1 MRAKMGRMYMN
12 EKELDRLHTLVR
24 VCNGEMK
31 LNKAANLL
39 GISTRQAIRIK
50 QRILQEGPKGVIS
63 KKVGSPSN
71 NRVSEGKKHLV
82 LSFLNQEDHRD
93 FGPLLVHEYLS
104 KEHADLMSISSV
116 RNIMIGHGLWKNKK
130 SKVKKAYRLRQRKS
144 QQGELIQLD
153 GSEHDWFEGRG
164 PRCTLLV
171 YIDDA
176 TNDTFAKFVKSEN
189 TWDYLQTTRE
199 YIEKYGRP
207 YAFYSD
213 KHSVFRVN
221 REGALKGDGKTQYG
235 RTMEELGIQTICAN
249 SPQAKGRV
257 ERRNRDLQNRLVKAM
272 RLAKIR
278 SLEEA
283 NAFLPK
289 FLEEFNQKFKKHPQ
303 NPINAHRPLLE
314 TQDLDRIFCLKHT
327 RRISQNLTLQY
338 GGTLYQI
345 YAEKLEYTLRN
356 VEITV
361 LEYHDGRIHFEHNGK
376 ALKAI
381 AYKEISA
388 PTEEVSSKELL
399 EALINKENSKSKK
412 KAYKPGVNHPWKQGA
427 RRRSKHL
434 MGV

>member
-1 MRAKMGRMYMN
+1 MGRIYMS
-12 EKELDRLHTLVR
+12 EKELDRLHTFTK

-39 GISTRQAIRIK
+39 GISLRQAIRIK
-50 QRILQEGPKGVIS
+50 QRIVKEGPKGVIS
-63 KKVGSPSN
+63 KKVGSPNN
-71 NRVSEGKKHLV
+71 NRISKEKKHLV

-93 FGPLLVHEYLS
+93 FGPLLVHEYLA
-104 KEHADLMSISSV
+104 KEHTNFMSISSV
-116 RNIMIGHGLWKNKK
+116 RSIMIEHGLWTSRKMKP
-130 SKVKKAYRLRQRKS
+130 KKAYRLRQRKA

-189 TWDYLQTTRE
+189 TWDYLNTTRE

-235 RTMEELGIQTICAN
+235 RTMEEMGIQAICAN

-278 SLEEA
+278 SLEEG

-289 FLEEFNQKFKKHPQ
+289 FLEEFNQKFKKQ
-303 NPINAHRPLLE
+303 AKNPINAHRPLLD

-345 YAEKLEYTLRN
+345 YAGKLEYTLRN
-356 VEITV
+356 AEITV
-361 LEYHDGRIHFEHNGK
+361 FEYEDGRVLFERNGK
-376 ALKAI
+376 ELKAI
-381 AYKEISA
+381 PYKEVSA

-399 EALINKENSKSKK
+399 TTLMDKENTKGRKK
-412 KAYKPGVNHPWKQGA
+412 VYKPGSNHPWKQSS
-427 RRRSKHL
+427 RRSTRNFCYL
-434 MGV
+434 